1 MKRSI
6 LTVLAILLAVIF
18 AAPVFSAI
26 STPIVRVN
34 LTKTEII
41 TKEQLNEKKEI
52 YSQQYQNLDEAQI
65 LDAMISDILFEQAL
79 ERDGYVLTEEGKDQL
94 LENQRATF
102 AEAFG
107 MATLTDEEL
116 AYVVD
121 LYYGATVEEYR
132 EYLAD
137 QYVLQAY
144 VMNTKQEFFSEQNVV
159 PTNEEIEQFYK
170 QNKTSLIS
178 AENVKLSHIFFR
190 VGDGQLAKATQVS
203 NDIKAGKIT
212 FEKAVQQY
220 SEDLDSVDYAGEIG
234 WLSMDDTDSL
244 QSMGQ
249 NFFDKVFALEAG
261 DISTVIESNAGYHIV
276 KVTVHNEAKLLG
288 IDDKI
293 NPTDSTT
300 VRQYIGNYI
309 YEQKVNMAFQNAY
322 LSIISDLKSQATI
335 KYL

>member
-107 MATLTDEEL
+107 MATLTDDEL

-249 NFFDKVFALEAG
+249 DFFDKVFALEAG

-293 NPTDSTT
+293 NPADSTT